1 LRLAAPAAGLGVLA
15 LVSVCAT
22 LAWPDDSPLVPLNGG
37 RPEGDDAYAYAFL
50 AASAAAFVLYL
61 LGLLAVARRGVRLRV
76 VAVLAVAI
84 QLVPLGAPLLLSTD
98 AWTYW
103 DYGRIAAVHDAN
115 PYREPPASFP
125 EDPAFPYVGADWRDT
140 TSVYGPAF
148 TLASEP
154 LALAAG
160 ESADAAAW
168 IYKALGAVAVLT
180 ATGLAVWLAPRR
192 SFACV
197 FAGWNPLLA
206 LHFAGGGHN
215 DAWMAAL
222 VLAALALAASG
233 HRAWAGAAW
242 AAAVLVK
249 WVPLIFLPLRLL
261 EARRTGRRLDHL
273 GFAAAAGV
281 ILVLASVRYGLGW
294 LEAFGPLA
302 RNANKETSYALP
314 HRLQGLG
321 VPREVA
327 VGLFLAGFA
336 VAYAFLVREALRGR
350 ARLGLA
356 ACALMLA
363 SPWLVVWYVVW
374 AVPLA
379 AAEDD
384 RTAQLIALAL
394 CAYLLPQTVPI

>member
-1 LRLAAPAAGLGVLA
+1 M
-15 LVSVCAT
+15 
-22 LAWPDDSPLVPLNGG
+22 
-37 RPEGDDAYAYAFL
+37 
-50 AASAAAFVLYL
+50 
-61 LGLLAVARRGVRLRV
+61 
-76 VAVLAVAI
+76 
-84 QLVPLGAPLLLSTD
+84 
-98 AWTYW
+98 
-103 DYGRIAAVHDAN
+103 HDAN
-115 PYREPPASFP
+115 PYRDPPASFP

-154 LALAAG
+154 LALAAR

-168 IYKALGAVAVLT
+168 IYKALGALAVLT

-222 VLAALALAASG
+222 VLAALALSASG
-233 HRAWAGAAW
+233 HRVWAGVAW

-249 WVPLIFLPLRLL
+249 WVPLVFLPLRLL

-281 ILVLASVRYGLGW
+281 VLVLASVPLR
-294 LEAFGPLA
+294 ARLA
-302 RNANKETSYALP
+302 RGVRPTRPQREQGDELRAASPPPGPGRPERGRGRALRRRRSRSP
-314 HRLQGLG
+314 TRSSCA
-321 VPREVA
+321 R
-327 VGLFLAGFA
+327 
-336 VAYAFLVREALRGR
+336 RSRGR

-384 RTAQLIALAL
+384 RTAQLVSLAL